1 MVILARS
8 LDGGDV
14 QLQDNNPRRLADVQG
29 RTRSVR
35 CDEAIHGEIIVEEV
49 AVVEEA
55 NNL

>member
-1 MVILARS
+1 MVILTRR

-29 RTRSVR
+29 RTRGVR
-35 CDEAIHGEIIVEEV
+35 CDEAVHGEVVVEEV
-49 AVVEEA
+49 AVIEEA